1 MTLPT
6 TSGALLLRYHEH
18 LFPHPEVF
26 ATCDIV
32 SGSGEFRR
40 FRVMND
46 AVTFHFLS
54 SPHSINICMFF
65 HFSPPSRSALLMFD
79 GNGYKDTESTT
90 SYLCYSYV
98 EFGWFFFGRLIHPFN
113 STNVDL
119 LTPQRIS

>member
-1 MTLPT
+1 MRHRERKWRIST
-6 TSGALLLRYHEH
+6 
-18 LFPHPEVF
+18 
-26 ATCDIV
+26 V
-32 SGSGEFRR
+32 SGDERCS
-40 FRVMND
+40 NLPLLI
-46 AVTFHFLS
+46 LS
-54 SPHSINICMFF
+54 SFNKYIIFF